1 MKKCKW
7 MEFFQS
13 EEGLLSMSRLLL
25 FGSFV
30 TSSAIMGY
38 VTYVGDMA
46 QGYLTIYL
54 GAFTGSYLGGKGIDK
69 MKNGNLPVRGK
80 K

>member
-1 MKKCKW
+1 MKVLDKQ
-7 MEFFQS
+7 FFQDS
-13 EEGLLSMSRLLL
+13 DSRLSMSRLLL

-38 VTYVGDMA
+38 VTYAGDMA

-69 MKNGNLPVRGK
+69 MKNGNLPIKGK